1 MAELWGDKDDPD
13 PGPNPIWSIIRI
25 AIFTA
30 IILAFYFF
38 FLRPTFVRG
47 ADEQDVR
54 KLPVESYI
62 ACPSQD
68 EGLGISP

>member
-13 PGPNPIWSIIRI
+13 PGPNPIWSIVRI

-30 IILAFYFF
+30 IILVFYFF

-47 ADEQDVR
+47 ADVEQNVR
-54 KLPVESYI
+54 KLPVESNI
-62 ACPSQD
+62 VLPSQD
-68 EGLGISP
+68 E